1 MTLTADRMLNSEP
14 SVRRIVRAFAA
25 ELLRRMADDPASV
38 MSFVET
44 ESYRLN
50 ALFLG
55 QGTHAAYSG
64 LVVDPTWNKP
74 DGLGKQVAITMMID
88 GDTRF
93 AVRAAFAMF
102 ASAVLDAVNLGERA
116 RETYLDSICATL
128 CSALLGLPGH
138 WELPA

>member
-1 MTLTADRMLNSEP
+1 MKLTADTMLNSEP

-25 ELLRRMADDPASV
+25 ELLRVAADSPEQV
-38 MSFVET
+38 VPFVER

-55 QGTHAAYSG
+55 QGTHASYSE
-64 LVVDPTWNKP
+64 LAVDPTWNKP
-74 DGLGKQVAITMMID
+74 DGLGKQIAITMGID
-88 GDTRF
+88 GDLRF
-93 AVRAAFAMF
+93 TVRAAFAMF

-128 CSALLGLPGH
+128 CSALLGLPGR